1 MNSVRRQKHRMAKD
15 KLPGRERPPYPP
27 IFSQVIEINKPHLA
41 TTLLRDK
48 CIHTSG
54 IGKSNRRSFV
64 ALRMTNHEFNQL

>member
-15 KLPGRERPPYPP
+15 KLPEKERPLPP
-27 IFSQVIEINKPHLA
+27 MFSQVIEIIKPHLA
-41 TTLLRDK
+41 NTILRDK